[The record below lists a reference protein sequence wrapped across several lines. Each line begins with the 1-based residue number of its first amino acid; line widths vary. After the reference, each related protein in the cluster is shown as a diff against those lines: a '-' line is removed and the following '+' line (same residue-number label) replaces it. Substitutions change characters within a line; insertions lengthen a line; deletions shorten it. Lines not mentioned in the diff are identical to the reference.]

1 MLLAGAGPRGLESSA
16 HFWYAWTMD
25 GQEIRYSTI
34 AKSGPANPRN
44 DTASVIELNNGELLV
59 LWHKYEASAEGGADL
74 ARCRIHAK
82 TSADQGLTWGGER
95 MVIDIAPG
103 DMNVHSPAVK
113 RLPTGELLMIC
124 LRAHSESSTTMC
136 VYVSE
141 DEGATFTELGTVWER
156 SPGQWLQGGAVD
168 IVVLSS
174 GRLLL
179 PCHGGTGGQFSQH
192 NTAWCW
198 LSEDHGRSWVRSQGT
213 VDLPLRGAME
223 ASLAEVDSGRIYM
236 TLRTQ
241 LGAVFLSY
249 SEDGGDTWS
258 LPQTT
263 GLKAPE
269 SGTCLRR
276 VPGTDTLLLIWND
289 SIYEPAHHHFGRRR
303 PLSMAVS
310 TDECRTWRRIGD
322 IAAGEYELTNIGCT
336 FTTAGNAVV
345 TYLQVEDRDWK
356 RFIRTGIDLQA
367 AIVPVSRILDS

>member
-1 MLLAGAGPRGLESSA
+1 MS
-16 HFWYAWTMD
+16 
-25 GQEIRYSTI
+25 EIRYSTI
-34 AKSGPANPRN
+34 AKSGPTNPRN
-44 DTASVIELNNGELLV
+44 DTASVVELSDGELLA
-59 LWHKYEASAEGGADL
+59 LWHKYEATADPGHDL

-82 TSADQGLTWGGER
+82 TSTDQGLTWGGER
-95 MVIDIAPG
+95 MIVDIAA
-103 DMNVHSPAVK
+103 DDLNVQAPALA

-136 VYVSE
+136 TYLSE
-141 DEGATFTELGTVWER
+141 DDGRTFTPIGTVWER
-156 SPGQWLQGGAVD
+156 SPGQWLQGGAVAV
-168 IVVLSS
+168 VVLSS
-174 GRLLL
+174 GRLLV

-192 NTAWCW
+192 NGAWCW
-198 LSEDHGRSWVRSQGT
+198 LSEDNGRSWVRSRGT

-223 ASLAEVDSGRIYM
+223 PSLAEVDSGRIFM
-236 TLRTQ
+236 SLRTQ
-241 LGAVFLSY
+241 LGAVFLAS

-289 SIYEPAHHHFGRRR
+289 SIYEPEHHHFGRRR

-310 TDECRTWRRIGD
+310 TDQCRSWRRIGD
-322 IAAGEYELTNIGCT
+322 IVGGDYELTNIGCA
-336 FTTAGNAVV
+336 FTSAGNAVV
-345 TYLQVEDRDWK
+345 TYLQVEDRDWQ

-367 AIVPVSRILDS
+367 AIVPVSRILEAGSAPAEA

>member
-1 MLLAGAGPRGLESSA
+1 MNR
-16 HFWYAWTMD
+16 
-25 GQEIRYSTI
+25 QEIRYSTI
-34 AKSGPANPRN
+34 AKSGPTNPRN
-44 DTASVIELNNGELLV
+44 DTASVVELNNGELLV
-59 LWHKYEASAEGGADL
+59 LWHKYEASAEGGHDL

-95 MVIDIAPG
+95 MVVDIAPG
-103 DMNVHSPAVK
+103 DMNVHSPAMS
-113 RLPTGELLMIC
+113 RLPSGELLMIC
-124 LRAHSESSTTMC
+124 LRAHAESSTTMC
-136 VYVSE
+136 TYVSE
-141 DEGATFTELGTVWER
+141 DEGRTFTEIGTVWER

-168 IVVLSS
+168 VVVLSS

-192 NTAWCW
+192 NAAWCW
-198 LSEDHGRSWVRSQGT
+198 LSDDNGRSWIRSPGT

-223 ASLAEVDSGRIYM
+223 ASLAELGTDRVFMS
-236 TLRTQ
+236 LRTQ
-241 LGAVFLSY
+241 LGAVFLSS

-276 VPGTDTLLLIWND
+276 VPDTDTLLLIWND

-310 TDECRTWRRIGD
+310 TDECRSWRRIGD
-322 IAAGEYELTNIGCT
+322 IAGGDYELTNIGCT

-345 TYLQVEDRDWK
+345 TYLQVEDRDWE
-356 RFIRTGIDLQA
+356 RFTRTGIDLNA
-367 AIVPVSRILDS
+367 AIVPVSRILDAEPAAAGA